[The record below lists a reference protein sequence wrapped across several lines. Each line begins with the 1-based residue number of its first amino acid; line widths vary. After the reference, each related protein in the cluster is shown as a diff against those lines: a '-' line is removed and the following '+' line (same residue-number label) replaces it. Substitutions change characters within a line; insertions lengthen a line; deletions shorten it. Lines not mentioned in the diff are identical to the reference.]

1 MYEIVYSK
9 QAEKDLERL
18 RRNEPGAHKKAV
30 ALLLELMTHPK
41 TGTGHPEQLK
51 GHVADNGVAPSPRN
65 TGSSIK
71 SMITRCMLTSS
82 HHTDTTTTS
91 NQLC

>member
-51 GHVADNGVAPSPRN
+51 GARSGQWSRAITKKHRLIYIIHDNEVYVDIL
-65 TGSSIK
+65 SSYGHYDDK
-71 SMITRCMLTSS
+71 
-82 HHTDTTTTS
+82 
-91 NQLC
+91 